1 MPIYGYRCDQC
12 GHEFEVFQNMSDAPK
27 TECPECGGRLRK
39 QLYPVGVVF
48 KGSGF
53 YTTDYPSASRSEN
66 GAKPGA
72 PSKVSEGK
80 SSEGSSGGQG
90 ESKSE
95 SKSESKGESKS
106 ESKGDSKSESKP
118 KSEGGSGSS
127 SSSE

>member
-27 TECPECGGRLRK
+27 TECPECQGKLRK

-66 GAKPGA
+66 G
-72 PSKVSEGK
+72 SKA
-80 SSEGSSGGQG
+80 GSSSGAETPSGEKKSEART

-95 SKSESKGESKS
+95 SKA
-106 ESKGDSKSESKP
+106 DSKP

-127 SSSE
+127 SSAD

>member
-27 TECPECGGRLRK
+27 TECPECQGKLRK

-66 GAKPGA
+66 G
-72 PSKVSEGK
+72 SKA
-80 SSEGSSGGQG
+80 GSSSGAETPSGEKKSEAKT

-95 SKSESKGESKS
+95 SKA
-106 ESKGDSKSESKP
+106 DSKP

-127 SSSE
+127 SSAD

>member
-27 TECPECGGRLRK
+27 TECPECQGKLRK

-66 GAKPGA
+66 GSKPG
-72 PSKVSEGK
+72 S
-80 SSEGSSGGQG
+80 SSGT
-90 ESKSE
+90 SE
-95 SKSESKGESKS
+95 SPSGEKKSDAKTESKGESKS
-106 ESKGDSKSESKP
+106 DSKSDSKP

-127 SSSE
+127 SSAD